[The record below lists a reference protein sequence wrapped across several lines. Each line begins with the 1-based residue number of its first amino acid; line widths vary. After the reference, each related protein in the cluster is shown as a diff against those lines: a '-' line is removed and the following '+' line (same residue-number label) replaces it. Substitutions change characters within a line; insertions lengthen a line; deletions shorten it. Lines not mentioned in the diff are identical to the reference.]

1 MFPSSLRGCYV
12 ALTVGGTVP
21 GCVCDMVRHKV
32 NEISITLPVIIRAV
46 VSSLES
52 RLSQEY
58 LLLLSFLLLR
68 SYSTTSVSKRSGI
81 PAIVVLRC
89 FALLV

>member
-1 MFPSSLRGCYV
+1 
-12 ALTVGGTVP
+12 VP
-21 GCVCDMVRHKV
+21 GYVCDMVRRKV
-32 NEISITLPVIIRAV
+32 NEMSITLPVIIRAV

-68 SYSTTSVSKRSGI
+68 
-81 PAIVVLRC
+81 P
-89 FALLV
+89 